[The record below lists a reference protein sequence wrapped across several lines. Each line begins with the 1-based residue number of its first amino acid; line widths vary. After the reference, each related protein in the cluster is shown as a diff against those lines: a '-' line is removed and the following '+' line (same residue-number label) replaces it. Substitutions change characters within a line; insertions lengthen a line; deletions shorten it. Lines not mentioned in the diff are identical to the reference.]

1 MPIPERRRS
10 SPDERG
16 MALAAAVFALAVMGG
31 LIAGNFAAGLLEQQS
46 GRNTVFVMQAAEAAE
61 AELQEALLLAPGSA
75 LSSLAVGA
83 AAHSLGSVAFGGI
96 TVQREVVR
104 LTERLFLIRS
114 RASRVDARGSPLAT
128 RTLGLLVKLAAD
140 SAGSAAS
147 VVPLT
152 QRPWVQ
158 LY

>member
-1 MPIPERRRS
+1 MQILEPRS
-10 SPDERG
+10 RTDRRG

-46 GRNTVFVMQAAEAAE
+46 GRNTLFVLQAAEAAE
-61 AELQEALLLAPGSA
+61 GAIQEALLLAPASA
-75 LSSLAVGA
+75 LADLPVGGPA
-83 AAHSLGSVAFGGI
+83 YSLGSASFGGVM
-96 TVQREVVR
+96 VQREIVR
-104 LTERLFLIRS
+104 LTERLFLIRA
-114 RASRVDARGSPLAT
+114 RASRADVAGTPLAT

-140 SAGSAAS
+140 SGASAAS